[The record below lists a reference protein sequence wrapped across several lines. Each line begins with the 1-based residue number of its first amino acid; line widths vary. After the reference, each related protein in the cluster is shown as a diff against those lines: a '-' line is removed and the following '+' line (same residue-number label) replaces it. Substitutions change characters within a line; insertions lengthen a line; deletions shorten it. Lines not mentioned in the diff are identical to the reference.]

1 MSQRESSELN
11 ALVDCYIAV
20 WHEPDA
26 ERRRK
31 RIAELWVED
40 GVQFTRS
47 REMRGYQALEERV
60 EAAHE
65 EFVQTGGFVFRL
77 SSDAQGHHNALKF
90 NWEMVPA
97 GGSNWHHLPSSERR
111 RAHLLRLPVLTASAD
126 DDAPYRRQP
135 GGRSSRWQKYDL
147 PGEGF
152 L

>member
-40 GVQFTRS
+40 GVQFTQS
-47 REMRGYQALEERV
+47 REIRGYKALEERV
-60 EAAHE
+60 QAAHE

-90 NWEMVPA
+90 HWEMVPA
-97 GGSNWHHLPSSERR
+97 GGGEV
-111 RAHLLRLPVLTASAD
+111 AATGTIFLLLSD
-126 DDAPYRRQP
+126 D
-135 GGRSSRWQKYDL
+135 GRICFDYQ
-147 PGEGF
+147 F
-152 L
+152 